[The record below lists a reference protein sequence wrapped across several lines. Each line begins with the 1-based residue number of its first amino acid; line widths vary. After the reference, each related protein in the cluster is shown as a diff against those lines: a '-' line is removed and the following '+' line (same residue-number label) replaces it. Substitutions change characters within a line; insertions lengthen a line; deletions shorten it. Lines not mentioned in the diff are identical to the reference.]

1 LLRVESFINKGLR
14 KGSMNI
20 KDVMSTDMLNVNP
33 GNTLREAAQR
43 MSERNA
49 GAAIVADEMGRR
61 PGIIT
66 ERDILNAIAG
76 NQDPD
81 KQQVG
86 DNATADVVTVPA
98 DSPVEEAV
106 EKMMDGDFRHLLV
119 VHGEEVVGLV
129 SMRDLVRALT
139 SDQ

>member
-1 LLRVESFINKGLR
+1 
-14 KGSMNI
+14 MNI

-33 GNTLREAAQR
+33 ENTLREAAQR

-66 ERDILNAIAG
+66 ERDILNSIAL
-76 NQDPD
+76 NRDPD

-86 DNATADVVTVPA
+86 DAATADVVTVP
-98 DSPVEEAV
+98 SGSSVEEAV
-106 EKMMDGDFRHLLV
+106 EKMMEGNFRHLLV

-139 SDQ
+139 SHQ